1 MGAVHLAASY
11 DRCRRAVIG
20 ALATGACDPPE
31 RRRLRFGVDQALI
44 VDALLA
50 FALFLITSNN
60 ATDGREPPDVVPLAA
75 LLSTAPLVLRHQ
87 WPLVAWRALLAG
99 TLFAVLTVPDHR
111 PEAAWGPGIA
121 LVLCL
126 YTVAVRSDAE
136 TTFGVWLVMVAM
148 AFPLTWAWSPTVIAW
163 FAASVSLL
171 LGYNVRARRQAQH
184 SLAAE
189 EARSAEEKAK
199 RGVLEERA
207 RIARELHDVVAHHM
221 SVIAIQA
228 EAAPYLARDLP
239 EPITAA
245 FAEIRGTALDALRE
259 TRRML
264 GVLRSEDETGET
276 APQPDL
282 SVLDELVATARGT
295 GLRVDVDV
303 SGERGQ
309 PSPAVG
315 LSAYRIIQE
324 ALSNAMRH
332 APGAAVRVELAY
344 LDDALRIRVL
354 NGPPEGRPAFPDG
367 DGGGHGLVGMR
378 ERTSMLGGELSAA
391 PTPEG
396 GFAVMATLPWGGS
409 A

>member
-1 MGAVHLAASY
+1 MPLTAPY
-11 DRCRRAVIG
+11 DRCRRAVLG
-20 ALATGACDPPE
+20 ALVTGTCDPPE

-44 VDALLA
+44 FDALLA
-50 FALFLITSNN
+50 FALFLITRNN
-60 ATDGREPPDVVPLAA
+60 APNGRDLPDIVPLAA

-87 WPLVAWRALLAG
+87 WPLVAWRAVLAG
-99 TLFAVLTVPDHR
+99 TLFAVVTVPDHR

-126 YTVAVRSDAE
+126 YTAAVRSEAE
-136 TTFGVWLVMVAM
+136 TTLGVWLVMMAV
-148 AFPLTWAWSPTVIAW
+148 AFPITRAGSPTVIVW
-163 FAASVSLL
+163 FVSSVALL
-171 LGYNVRARRQAQH
+171 LGYNVRARRQAQR
-184 SLAAE
+184 SLAVE

-239 EPITAA
+239 EPVAAA

-264 GVLRSEDETGET
+264 GVLRSEGETGET

-282 SVLDELVATARGT
+282 SALDDLVATARGT
-295 GLRVDVDV
+295 GLRVDV
-303 SGERGQ
+303 SLFGERRQ

-354 NGPPEGRPAFPDG
+354 NGPPEGPPAFPAED
-367 DGGGHGLVGMR
+367 GGHGLVGMR
-378 ERTSMLGGELSAA
+378 ERTAMLDGELSAA

-396 GFAVMATLPWGGS
+396 GFAVMATLPWGEP